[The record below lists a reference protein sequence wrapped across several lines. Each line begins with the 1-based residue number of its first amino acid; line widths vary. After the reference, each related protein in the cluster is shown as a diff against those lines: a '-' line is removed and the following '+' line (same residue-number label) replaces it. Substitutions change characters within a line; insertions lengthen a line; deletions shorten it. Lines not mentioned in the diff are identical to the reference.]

1 MNTAALIVGLFAVAL
16 YVLSYLQKNRGA
28 ILTLGVIS
36 RLLYVVQYLLLGAY
50 SGAVLDVVG
59 AGSGVLAQKS
69 ERGFVKKH
77 KAAIFIAVNVITVAI
92 GVALFLRSG
101 KILDLLPLAGI
112 LFQTDALWLKKEKYI
127 RLVSILGCPCWFTY
141 NIITGAY
148 GSCIGDS
155 LSFLALAI
163 SMLRYDILGKKEETK

>member
-50 SGAVLDVVG
+50 AGAVLDVVG
-59 AGSGVLAQKS
+59 AGSGVLAQRC

-77 KAAIFIAVNVITVAI
+77 KTAIFIAVNILTVAI
-92 GVALFLRSG
+92 GVALFLRSRQV
-101 KILDLLPLAGI
+101 IDFLPLAGI
-112 LFQTDALWLKKEKYI
+112 LFQTDALWLKKEKHI
-127 RLVSILGCPCWFTY
+127 RLVSIIGCPCWFSY

-148 GSCIGDS
+148 GSCVGDT

-163 SMLRYDILGKKEETK
+163 SMIRYDMLGKEGAEK